1 MSSPHFS
8 IIFCGLQTILPGLP
22 RSELSDGIPGM
33 HVLCLTL
40 FNYAISRA
48 ACAEWLAM
56 YVWFLY
62 VRKFCGIRSNDM
74 QLLLLR
80 CSFPNNP
87 FTFHLETCLNVI
99 RINANHRE
107 WVESFVPSFH
117 CHILCALQ
125 TISRRRKNCPRM
137 VPCTGGSRSS
147 IERCPTIRYPLR
159 FAQNGS
165 FFYSPRYVYTY
176 QHSPRTPTH
185 TQSTLRSSIQ
195 WLIPLL
201 HVEYQWNCLLV
212 RDYGPYLS
220 KWPDTYH
227 KRTIRAS
234 GH

>member
-125 TISRRRKNCPRM
+125 TIWPSLDAVRTAREWCRVQVVLEVPLNGVQPSDIPYGLRKM
-137 VPCTGGSRSS
+137 VLSSTRQGTCIRTSIHHAHQLIHSQLSEVVFSGWYPC
-147 IERCPTIRYPLR
+147 
-159 FAQNGS
+159 
-165 FFYSPRYVYTY
+165 YT
-176 QHSPRTPTH
+176 
-185 TQSTLRSSIQ
+185 
-195 WLIPLL
+195 
-201 HVEYQWNCLLV
+201 
-212 RDYGPYLS
+212 
-220 KWPDTYH
+220 
-227 KRTIRAS
+227 
-234 GH
+234 